1 MSEALIALAVVGMAV
16 SLLLVPLGLPGN
28 WLMIGI
34 LTVGVAFDEV
44 APGLLLAL
52 VAVAG
57 LAEVAEYALVRRAG
71 ARWGGSRKA
80 FWGAIAGGIVG
91 IVLGLPI
98 PLPVLGPLL
107 AGLLGTFA
115 GAAAV
120 TLWETR
126 ALRSAGRVGVGA
138 VLGRALAAAVKTAA
152 GVVVLVVGAAA
163 LFLR

>member
-80 FWGAIAGGIVG
+80 FWGAIVGGFVGVVVGFPVPIVG
-91 IVLGLPI
+91 
-98 PLPVLGPLL
+98 PLI
-107 AGLLGTFA
+107 AGLLGTFL
-115 GAAAV
+115 GAMGVA
-120 TLWETR
+120 LLETR
-126 ALRSAGRVGVGA
+126 RLGAAGRVGWGSLVGR
-138 VLGRALAAAVKTAA
+138 GLAAAVKTAA
-152 GVVVLVVGAAA
+152 GVAVLVLGAASLLA
-163 LFLR
+163 R